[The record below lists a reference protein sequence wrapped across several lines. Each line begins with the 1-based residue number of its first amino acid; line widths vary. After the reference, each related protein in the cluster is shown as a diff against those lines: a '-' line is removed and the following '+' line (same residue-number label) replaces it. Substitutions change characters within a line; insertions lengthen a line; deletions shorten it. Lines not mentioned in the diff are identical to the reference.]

1 MGIGKL
7 GPKGWEVPTRAK
19 KTEGSVERVT
29 AANNQLVKENNDLR
43 EKNAELMEANADL
56 VAELDVQKGVDM
68 PTRIKAALEA
78 LDPKDNSAWTE
89 QGLPK
94 VEAVCQLVED
104 NEVTRAD
111 IEAALPGF
119 VRQAMHTIET

>member
-19 KTEGSVERVT
+19 KTDGSVEKVR
-29 AANNQLVKENNDLR
+29 AANNQLVNENNDLR
-43 EKNAELMEANADL
+43 EKHEELMEANAL
-56 VAELDVQKGVDM
+56 LRTENEQLKGEDM
-68 PTRIKAALEA
+68 STRIKAALES

-94 VEAVCQLVED
+94 VEAICQAVEN

-111 IEAALPGF
+111 IEVAIPGF
-119 VRQAMHTIET
+119 TRPERDPAG